1 MSGKAKRVSFSSL
14 FGMRGVGLLLAAVIA
29 ACTAG
34 MAAGATAQTAKKAP
48 GDSVPINSDVSI
60 LVGSEEPGP
69 VEEAAEDLQSDFEK
83 VFGSKPRIVHR
94 MADAGGTA
102 ILIGEKAKLPE
113 ALRPVGLTERES
125 FSISVA
131 SGGKSEPP
139 KIVLLAGADMRGT
152 IYAIYEFSQKYLG
165 VDPLYYWTD
174 HQPPRRTRIELPV
187 GLDKAFPSPV
197 FKYRGFF
204 INDEDLLTGWAPGE
218 IKDHA
223 GISLAVWNKIFETIL
238 RLKGNMVAPGTWIFP
253 DDPQVKLAGERG
265 LIITQHHAI
274 PLGVNVARWP
284 KDVPYSYTEHPEIL
298 ERAWKHAAAA
308 YAPGQEVLWTVGL
321 RGLSDASYGAF
332 DPNVRGND
340 KALGEV
346 ISKAMAKQ
354 MEIVRSLRPNAQFI
368 TNLWQEGARLVH
380 EGYLKI
386 PPEVGT
392 VWADTGYGFLQ
403 DKGEV
408 TKGQGAYYHVA
419 MYNGRANQ
427 LTEMVPVDRIDSELG
442 RYIKAGATNYFLVN
456 TSDVRPV
463 SMTTEAV
470 MNIAWKGLPSN
481 APDEDMRFYRQWSSE
496 EFGPKAAGKVADI
509 YKEYF
514 AAPAQV
520 PNHEPAIPYGDNYYH
535 TMARIFLLR
544 YMVGFPL
551 YFLPGQSPKWEL
563 PRVFSGSFGNYKMP
577 SLSEAARG
585 EIERCGE
592 AQPRWD
598 ALWQKAL
605 AAEQLV
611 PSDRRPFYGAHV
623 LAMIAIDRESNRVLR
638 LVAQAVEDAQNG
650 QTAQAHQAAEQSLAA
665 FDEISKAESN
675 AEYGKWKNW
684 YRGDWLTGI
693 YRTHE
698 LVETFLKQLDDPLGH
713 MPPPILWDNWEGY
726 YHIMHYE
733 GSRTA
738 DVN

>member
-1 MSGKAKRVSFSSL
+1 MSDKSGQLFLSSL
-14 FGMRGVGLLLAAVIA
+14 FRMRTAGLLLGAVIA
-29 ACTAG
+29 AC
-34 MAAGATAQTAKKAP
+34 AAGVAAQTAAKTPDA
-48 GDSVPINSDVSI
+48 SVLINSNASI
-60 LVGSEEPGP
+60 VVGSKEPGP
-69 VEEAAEDLQSDFEK
+69 VKKAAEDLQSDFEK
-83 VFGSKPRIVHR
+83 VFGSKPRIVPSL
-94 MADAGGTA
+94 ADARGTA
-102 ILIGEKAKLPE
+102 ILIGERAKLPE
-113 ALRPVGLTERES
+113 ALRPAGLTDRES
-125 FSISVA
+125 FSISVLSSA
-131 SGGKSEPP
+131 AKARPA

-152 IYAIYEFSQKYLG
+152 IYAIYEFSQEYLG

-174 HQPPRRTRIELPV
+174 HQPPRRTRIEIPAS
-187 GLDKAFPSPV
+187 LDKKFPSPV

-218 IKDHA
+218 KKDHT
-223 GISLAVWNKIFETIL
+223 GISLAVWNKIFETVL
-238 RLKGNMVAPGTWIFP
+238 RLKGNMISPGTWIFP

-265 LIITQHHAI
+265 LIITQHHAT
-274 PLGVNVARWP
+274 PLGMNVARWP

-298 ERAWKHAAAA
+298 ERAWKDAVNQ
-308 YAPGQEVLWTVGL
+308 YQPGQEVLWTVGL

-340 KALGEV
+340 KLLGEL
-346 ISKAMAKQ
+346 ITKAINNQ
-354 MEIVRSLRPNAQFI
+354 MKIVRAVRPNAQFI
-368 TNLWQEGARLVH
+368 SNLWQEGARLVH

-403 DKGEV
+403 DQGEV

-427 LTEMVPVDRIDSELG
+427 LTEMVPVKRIDEELG

-456 TSDVRPV
+456 TSDIRPV
-463 SMTTEAV
+463 SMTVRAV
-470 MNIAWKGLPSN
+470 MDIAWKGLPSN

-496 EFGPKAAGKVADI
+496 QFGPKAADKVADI
-509 YKEYF
+509 YKQYF
-514 AAPAQV
+514 STPAQV
-520 PNHEPAIPYGDNYYH
+520 PDHTPPIPYGDNYYH
-535 TMARIFLLR
+535 TEARMLLLR

-551 YFLPGQSPKWEL
+551 YFLPGQSPTWEV
-563 PRVFSGSFGNYKMP
+563 PRVFSGSFDHYRIPN
-577 SLSEAARG
+577 LSDALKG

-605 AAEQLV
+605 VAEPLV
-611 PSDRRPFYGAHV
+611 LPDRRPFYRFHV
-623 LAMIAIDRESNRVLR
+623 LAMIAIDRESNRMLR
-638 LVAQAVEDAQNG
+638 LVAQAVQDAENG

-675 AEYGKWKNW
+675 AEYGTWKNW

-693 YRTHE
+693 YRTRQ
-698 LVETFLKQLDDPLGH
+698 LVQIFLKQLDDPLGH

-733 GSRTA
+733 GNRTA

>member
-1 MSGKAKRVSFSSL
+1 MSDKSGQLSLSSL
-14 FGMRGVGLLLAAVIA
+14 FRMRTAGLLLGAVIA
-29 ACTAG
+29 AG
-34 MAAGATAQTAKKAP
+34 AAGVAAQTAAKTPDA
-48 GDSVPINSDVSI
+48 SVLINSNASI
-60 LVGSEEPGP
+60 VVGSEEPGP
-69 VEEAAEDLQSDFEK
+69 VKKAAEDLQSDFEK
-83 VFGSKPRIVHR
+83 VFGSKPRIVPNL
-94 MADAGGTA
+94 ADAGGAA
-102 ILIGEKAKLPE
+102 ILIGERAELPE
-113 ALRPVGLTERES
+113 ALRPAGLTDRES
-125 FSISVA
+125 FSISVPSSA
-131 SGGKSEPP
+131 AKARPA

-152 IYAIYEFSQKYLG
+152 IYAIYEFSQEYLG

-174 HQPPRRTRIELPV
+174 HQPPRRTRIEIPA
-187 GLDKAFPSPV
+187 GLDKKFPSPV

-218 IKDHA
+218 KKDHT
-223 GISLAVWNKIFETIL
+223 GISLAVWNKIFETVL
-238 RLKGNMVAPGTWIFP
+238 RLKGNMISPGTWIFP

-265 LIITQHHAI
+265 LIITQHHAT
-274 PLGVNVARWP
+274 PLGMNVARWP

-298 ERAWKHAAAA
+298 ERAWKDAVNQ
-308 YAPGQEVLWTVGL
+308 YQPGQEVLWTVGL

-340 KALGEV
+340 KLLGEL
-346 ISKAMAKQ
+346 ITKAINNQ
-354 MEIVRSLRPNAQFI
+354 MKIVRAVRPNAQFI
-368 TNLWQEGARLVH
+368 SNLWQEGARLVH

-408 TKGQGAYYHVA
+408 SKGQGAYYHVA

-427 LTEMVPVDRIDSELG
+427 LTEMVPVKRIDEELG

-456 TSDVRPV
+456 TSDIRPV
-463 SMTTEAV
+463 SMTIRAV
-470 MNIAWKGLPSN
+470 MDIAWKGLPSN
-481 APDEDMRFYRQWSSE
+481 APDEDVRFYRQWSSE
-496 EFGPKAAGKVADI
+496 EFGPKAAHKVADI
-509 YKEYF
+509 YKQYF
-514 AAPAQV
+514 STPAQV
-520 PNHEPAIPYGDNYYH
+520 PDHTPPIPYGDNYYH
-535 TMARIFLLR
+535 TQARLFLLR

-551 YFLPGQSPKWEL
+551 YFLPGQSPTWEV
-563 PRVFSGSFGNYKMP
+563 PRVFSGSFDHYRIPN
-577 SLSEAARG
+577 LSDALKG

-605 AAEQLV
+605 AAEPLV
-611 PSDRRPFYGAHV
+611 LPDRRPFYRFHV
-623 LAMIAIDRESNRVLR
+623 LAMIAIDRESNRMLR
-638 LVAQAVEDAQNG
+638 LVAQAVQDAENG
-650 QTAQAHQAAEQSLAA
+650 QTAPAHQVAEQSLAA

-693 YRTHE
+693 YRTRQ
-698 LVETFLKQLDDPLGH
+698 LVQVFLKQLDDPLGH

-733 GSRTA
+733 GNRTV